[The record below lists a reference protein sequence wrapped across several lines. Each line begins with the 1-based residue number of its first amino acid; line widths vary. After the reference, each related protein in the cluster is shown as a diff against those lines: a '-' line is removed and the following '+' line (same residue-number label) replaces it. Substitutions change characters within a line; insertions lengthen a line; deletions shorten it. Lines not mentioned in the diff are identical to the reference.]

1 MSSARTLTDDERLD
15 WLRLSRSENVGPI
28 TFFQLIRR
36 FGSAGAA
43 LDALPRLARRGGRN
57 KPIRVCGAD
66 EAQRECEATTAAQAR
81 LVAAGEADYP
91 PALALIPDAP
101 PIVSVRGRT
110 RLAADPASVVA
121 VVGARNASGNGRR
134 FARELAAEL
143 GRRGVAVA
151 SGLARGIDGAA
162 HTGAL
167 DTGTIAVVAG
177 GIDVPY
183 PAENAALYSDIA
195 DRGLLLS
202 EQPLGVSPQAR
213 HFPRRNRMISGVA
226 LGVVVV
232 EAAPRS
238 GSLITARTALE
249 QGREVFAVPGSPLDP
264 RCRDTNHLLRQGAT
278 LTESA
283 DDVLQVL
290 ESMRARPLAEPD
302 PRPFSAPAAAEA
314 DDPEFTG
321 ASARIAELIGPA
333 PIPIDELIRQTEL
346 TPAAVLTI
354 LLELE
359 LAGRV
364 QRHPGNQVSGR

>member
-232 EAAPRS
+232 EAARD
-238 GSLITARTALE
+238 
-249 QGREVFAVPGSPLDP
+249 PGL
-264 RCRDTNHLLRQGAT
+264 
-278 LTESA
+278 
-283 DDVLQVL
+283 
-290 ESMRARPLAEPD
+290 
-302 PRPFSAPAAAEA
+302 
-314 DDPEFTG
+314 
-321 ASARIAELIGPA
+321 
-333 PIPIDELIRQTEL
+333 
-346 TPAAVLTI
+346 
-354 LLELE
+354 
-359 LAGRV
+359 
-364 QRHPGNQVSGR
+364 